1 MAHHRHCALRCTAAV
16 IHVAS
21 ADVWQM
27 ERADDPEL
35 GRLNLMV
42 SIAGHFFNQGR
53 DIDNEHYLL

>member
-1 MAHHRHCALRCTAAV
+1 
-16 IHVAS
+16 
-21 ADVWQM
+21 M

-53 DIDNEHYLL
+53 DIDNEHCLL